1 MLCKLLL
8 MVVVKIITIYGKEAL
23 LFENGEHK
31 TLSVVKIG
39 EEIIFIKDEDVREAM
54 ENDSRKK
61 SRE

>member
-1 MLCKLLL
+1 

-54 ENDSRKK
+54 ENDPRKK
-61 SRE
+61 SRK